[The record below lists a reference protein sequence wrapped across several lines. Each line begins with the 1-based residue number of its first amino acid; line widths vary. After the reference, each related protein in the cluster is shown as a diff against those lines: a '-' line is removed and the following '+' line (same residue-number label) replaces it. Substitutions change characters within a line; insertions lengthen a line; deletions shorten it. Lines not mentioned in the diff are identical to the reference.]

1 MADDVPQLVRWIDEV
16 RAREVQRG
24 LSRKEQ
30 RAWRQGAHVRDYFYG
45 ATRDRSLLERAQGK
59 LARLLLGL

>member
-1 MADDVPQLVRWIDEV
+1 MSDDVPQLVRWIDEV

-30 RAWRQGAHVRDYFYG
+30 RAWRQGAHVRDYFVARR
-45 ATRDRSLLERAQGK
+45 ATGPCWSAQGK